1 MESMQLRNYK
11 GKQHLSL
18 PLSRLIAIGAL
29 CLSLVSCQTSS
40 SSSTSSPSMPSPS
53 SSSSSSPP
61 SSPNSSSSS
70 NSSQSQGTPGAPS
83 SQSGQQS
90 SQSTT
95 AGGQPS
101 ANSSSADQQPGQEN
115 RDGSRPGAQAAQQ
128 DSQSTRSA
136 AGSTPAGTLGSSSG
150 QGAGSQARLPGAGS
164 QPGVG
169 RDESTGDL
177 DGGLNQPKGS
187 GIGSPSGDYS
197 LDTLPDGALSGRNA
211 SGSGRRDSNGQAS
224 SGSGDGGAQT
234 SGNGAMTAQ
243 ERAEVLD
250 EQLRRGYE
258 TFDGFILSERERA
271 QAESNAAGS
280 SAAGGSAGGGS
291 SSSQPQTL
299 PESGASAVLASSLP
313 PGISNSPPQETFPAP
328 EDIPSGRDDDVVA
341 RQLREAAM
349 SEPDPQLREALWQEY
364 RNYTGLGE
372 EQ

>member
-1 MESMQLRNYK
+1 M
-11 GKQHLSL
+11 
-18 PLSRLIAIGAL
+18 
-29 CLSLVSCQTSS
+29 
-40 SSSTSSPSMPSPS
+40 
-53 SSSSSSPP
+53 
-61 SSPNSSSSS
+61 
-70 NSSQSQGTPGAPS
+70 
-83 SQSGQQS
+83 
-90 SQSTT
+90 
-95 AGGQPS
+95 GGQPS
-101 ANSSSADQQPGQEN
+101 ANSSSADQQSGQES
-115 RDGSRPGAQAAQQ
+115 RDGSRPGAQTAQQ
-128 DSQSTRSA
+128 GSQSTGSA
-136 AGSTPAGTLGSSSG
+136 AGSTPAGTLAGSSG
-150 QGAGSQARLPGAGS
+150 QGAGSQARLPGAGN
-164 QPGVG
+164 QPGGG

-177 DGGLNQPKGS
+177 DGGITDSS
-187 GIGSPSGDYS
+187 GGVIGRPSGDYS
-197 LDTLPDGALSGRNA
+197 LDTLPDGALSGGNT
-211 SGSGRRDSNGQAS
+211 SGSGSRDSSGQDS

-349 SEPDPQLREALWQEY
+349 SEPDLQLREALWQEY